1 MIFKQMKLGISA
13 IPQFYVILTLLS
25 IFKIILIIQG
35 YFDHS
40 GSSSRPKD
48 QFQGQ
53 EKGNI
58 IFTKKS

>member
-1 MIFKQMKLGISA
+1 MIFKQMMLGISV
-13 IPQFYVILTLLS
+13 IPEFYVILTLLS

-35 YFDHS
+35 HFNHS
-40 GSSSRPKD
+40 GTSSRPKG